1 MAAALVLGA
10 GIVGVTMAYELWKDG
25 HEVTVLDREAG
36 PAEFTSFGNAGMIAP
51 GHAYAWASPAS
62 PSILLKSLWR
72 NDQALRLKP
81 SLDPAFLKWMW
92 KFWGQCTTERA
103 ALNTQR
109 KVRLCQ
115 YSQKVFKRTRQET
128 GVSFDEND
136 GGILYLFRSSPA
148 FEAANRKADILRAEG
163 AEITVL
169 DQDSIGT
176 VDPALADRK
185 DQFAGAL
192 HSTGDETGD
201 CRLFSQALTRWL
213 EDKGVSFKWGVDIT
227 GLETEGDRISAVMTS
242 AGPLKADIVVL
253 SLGVYSPHLVRQ
265 LGIEVPIYPVKG
277 YSMTIPI
284 AGRNNAPTIGG
295 IDEESLVAYTPMG
308 DRLRVT
314 ATAEFSGYG
323 RGHTPADFRHMTS
336 VIKGLFPDGA
346 DYART
351 EYWAGLRPMTPEGT
365 PILGQTPFANLWMNT
380 GQGHMGWTMSHGA
393 SRIVADLIA
402 GRTPAVPLEGMTLSS
417 R

>member
-1 MAAALVLGA
+1 MATALVLGA

-92 KFWGQCTTERA
+92 KFWGQCTSERA

-115 YSQKVFKRTRQET
+115 YSQKVFQRTREDT
-128 GVSFDEND
+128 GVKFDSNG
-136 GGILYLFRSSPA
+136 GGILYLFRSAPA

-163 AEITVL
+163 ADIAVL
-169 DQDSIGT
+169 DLDGIAKA
-176 VDPALADRK
+176 DPALADRK

-192 HSTGDETGD
+192 HATGDETGD
-201 CRLFSQALTRWL
+201 CRLFAQGLTRWL
-213 EDKGVSFKWGVDIT
+213 ESKGVNFRWRVDIT
-227 GLETEGDRISAVMTS
+227 GLDTDGDRISSVRTS
-242 AGPLKADIVVL
+242 AGPFEADIVVL
-253 SLGVYSPHLVRQ
+253 SLGVYSPHLARQ
-265 LGIEVPIYPVKG
+265 LGIDVPIYPVKG

-284 AGRNNAPTIGG
+284 AGRNNAPSIGG

-323 RGHTPADFRHMTS
+323 REHTPADFRHMTS

-365 PILGQTPFANLWMNT
+365 PILGHSPYSNLWMNT

-393 SRIVADLIA
+393 SRMVADLIA
-402 GRTPAVPLEGMTLSS
+402 GRTPDVPLDGMTLSS

>member
-1 MAAALVLGA
+1 MAKALVLGA
-10 GIVGVTMAYELWKDG
+10 GIVGITMAYELWRDG
-25 HEVTVLDREAG
+25 HQVTVVDREAG
-36 PAEFTSFGNAGMIAP
+36 AADFTSFGNAGMIAP
-51 GHAYAWASPAS
+51 GHAYAWASPAA
-62 PSILLKSLWR
+62 PMILLKSLWR

-92 KFWGQCTTERA
+92 KFWGECNAERA
-103 ALNTQR
+103 ALNTRR
-109 KVRLCQ
+109 KVRLCN
-115 YSQKVFKRTRQET
+115 YSQSVFHETRKAT
-128 GVSFDEND
+128 NVNYDANG
-136 GGILYLFRSSPA
+136 GGILYLFRSAGA
-148 FEAANRKADILRAEG
+148 FEAANRKADVLRAEG
-163 AEITVL
+163 AVINVL
-169 DQDSIGT
+169 DRDGIGEK
-176 VDPALADRK
+176 DPALDDRK

-192 HSTGDETGD
+192 HAANDETGD
-201 CRLFSQALTRWL
+201 CRIFTRNLVSWL
-213 EDKGVSFKWGVDIT
+213 EDKGVTFKWNTEVRGFA
-227 GLETEGDRISAVMTS
+227 TEGDRISELVTDKGKLS
-242 AGPLKADIVVL
+242 ADIIVL
-253 SLGVYSPHLVRQ
+253 SLGVYSPHVARQ
-265 LGIEVPIYPVKG
+265 LGIDLPIYPVKG

-284 AGRNNAPTIGG
+284 AGRNNAPKIGG
-295 IDEESLVAYTPMG
+295 IDEESLVAYSPMG

-323 RGHTPADFRHMTS
+323 REFKPSDFRHMTS

-365 PILGQTPFANLWMNT
+365 PILGTTKFSNLWMNT

-402 GRTPAVPLEGMTLSS
+402 GRAPAIPLEGMTLAS